1 METLTR
7 VLAKHV
13 YNLDLTDLP
22 LDRLS
27 EQKNKRTRRL
37 LSRPESTSAPSGN
50 NGTGHPTIS
59 RQDST
64 VPDGQVLARKYQPG
78 LSRSYSETS
87 LAVKR
92 RPTHKHQVRREK
104 NSIKVNVL
112 ES

>member
-27 EQKNKRTRRL
+27 EQKNKRSRRI
-37 LSRPESTSAPSGN
+37 LSRPESTSAPSG
-50 NGTGHPTIS
+50 GHEHHAAVS
-59 RQDST
+59 RQNST
-64 VPDGQVLARKYQPG
+64 VPDGQILTRKYHQPG

-92 RPTHKHQVRREK
+92 RPSHKHQVRDSLWMNGFVK
-104 NSIKVNVL
+104 T
-112 ES
+112 